1 MAAMEQ
7 VAAEVLPAGMGY
19 AWSDMSYQ
27 EKKAEGGQAIVF
39 GMSIFCVF
47 LILAALYES
56 WSLPFSVL
64 LSVPVSVF
72 GAKAGMLLTKFCNN
86 GFGRIGLVMVI
97 RLTAKRPLLIVEI
110 ASLTN
115 KTTT

>member
-47 LILAALYES
+47 LILAATLRE
-56 WSLPFSVL
+56 L
-64 LSVPVSVF
+64 VSALQRTFV
-72 GAKAGMLLTKFCNN
+72 GSC
-86 GFGRIGLVMVI
+86 GRPRGKC
-97 RLTAKRPLLIVEI
+97 RTAITQAR
-110 ASLTN
+110 
-115 KTTT
+115 